1 MNMIN
6 SAFGRHSAENRIKNY
21 IRTRNNEKIHYNP
34 WKVYFWLNFICN
46 HNTQDLSFQPINF
59 ITIQTNFKDMLKTL
73 LTYVQVAHVAIILYL
88 TWQLYQ
94 YPSAAFNFNL
104 SVA

>member
-1 MNMIN
+1 
-6 SAFGRHSAENRIKNY
+6 
-21 IRTRNNEKIHYNP
+21 
-34 WKVYFWLNFICN
+34 
-46 HNTQDLSFQPINF
+46 
-59 ITIQTNFKDMLKTL
+59 MLKTF
-73 LTYVQVAHVAIILYL
+73 LTYVQIAHVAIILYL